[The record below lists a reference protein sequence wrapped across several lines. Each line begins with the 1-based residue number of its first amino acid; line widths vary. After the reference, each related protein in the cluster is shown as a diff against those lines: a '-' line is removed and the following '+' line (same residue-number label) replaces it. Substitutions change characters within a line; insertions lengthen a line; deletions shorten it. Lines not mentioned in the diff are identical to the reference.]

1 MIRFSGA
8 RFSRAIIG
16 AAFGASV
23 LWGAASA
30 MAQDATNT
38 IKMTLTTGEVTIKLL
53 PEIAPQ
59 HVERVKQ
66 LVKDGF
72 YNGIVFHRVI
82 PNFMAQSGDPTGTGT
97 GGSKYGNISAEF
109 TNERGFKAGTIGAA
123 RTNDPNTANSQF
135 FICHTDQSC
144 RHLNGQYTIW
154 GQVTSGMDAV
164 NKVKGPADKI
174 VKAEFVK

>member
-1 MIRFSGA
+1 MTRNSRISLA
-8 RFSRAIIG
+8 RAIAG
-16 AAFGASV
+16 VVLGTGLLLNAA
-23 LWGAASA
+23 AAN
-30 MAQDATNT
+30 AQEPTNT
-38 IKMTLTTGEVTIKLL
+38 VKMTLTTGEVTIKLL

-66 LVKDGF
+66 LVKDDF

-109 TNERGFKAGTIGAA
+109 TNERGFKAGTVGAA

-154 GQVTSGMDAV
+154 GQVTSGMEAV

-174 VKAEFVK
+174 VKAEFVR